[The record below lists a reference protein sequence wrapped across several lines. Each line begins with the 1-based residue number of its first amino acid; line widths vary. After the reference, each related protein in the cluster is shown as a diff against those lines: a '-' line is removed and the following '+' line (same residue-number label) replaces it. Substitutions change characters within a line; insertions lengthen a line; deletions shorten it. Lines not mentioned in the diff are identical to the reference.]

1 MPIFRDFG
9 AAPSAGAEAAGAAP
23 SAAAVAAWAEPL
35 VAATWRGLAP
45 SVEEGSSSKWWSG
58 RTAQGWY
65 YQVLNSHSSGDL

>member
-35 VAATWRGLAP
+35 AGVGAVSRGEVPLQAMARSHCSKLAAPGL
-45 SVEEGSSSKWWSG
+45 K
-58 RTAQGWY
+58 
-65 YQVLNSHSSGDL
+65 